1 VNATTADNVAQDLKL
16 FESIKPGIGI
26 GLRIMADKRA
36 RTNLTVDIGF
46 GDNSFGFYLN
56 ASETF

>member
-1 VNATTADNVAQDLKL
+1 M
-16 FESIKPGIGI
+16 FESIKPGYGV

-36 RTNLTVDIGF
+36 RTNLAVDIGF
-46 GDNSFGFYLN
+46 GDNSFGFYLY